1 MSAINVLTIQGYYYL
16 YALFFDYPINNEYYV
31 RGEERERIREY
42 LRAVQPILG
51 LKQPFRL
58 DVRLRLFTQRQ
69 SMERFSPEKVHELLR
84 QLRNTVELAAEP
96 PPHPLRRATD
106 RPLPRRFAIAKQRE
120 IVQAAEAPEPQRPPL
135 PRWPMDYRMIA

>member
-16 YALFFDYPINNEYYV
+16 YALFFDFPINNEYYV

-84 QLRNTVELAAEP
+84 QLRNTVELTAQP

-120 IVQAAEAPEPQRPPL
+120 TLQAKEAPETQ
-135 PRWPMDYRMIA
+135 WPAFPHSPVDYRLIA

>member
-1 MSAINVLTIQGYYYL
+1 MSTVNVLTVQGYYYL
-16 YALFFDYPINNEYYV
+16 YALFFDYPINNEFYI

-58 DVRLRLFTQRQ
+58 DGKLRLFTQRQ
-69 SMERFSPEKVHELLR
+69 SMARFSPEKVHELLR
-84 QLRNTVELAAEP
+84 QLRNTVELTAQP

-120 IVQAAEAPEPQRPPL
+120 TLQAEEAPETQRPP
-135 PRWPMDYRMIA
+135 PPQSPVDYRMTA